1 MAKFRVILKMVEG
14 EPEVILT
21 PETML
26 MLRGIGEYLAAEN
39 EALVDEVAQFAAAL
53 SIFRRALGGQGV
65 FHEKELADLVFN
77 HNFFKGLACCV
88 ADKKIEVKYNE
99 DKELVFRIREEAEQ
113 A

>member
-1 MAKFRVILKMVEG
+1 MAKLKFMLNMVEG
-14 EPEVILT
+14 EPEIFLT

-26 MLRGIGEYLAAEN
+26 ILRGMGEYLAAGN
-39 EALVDEVAQFAAAL
+39 EALADEIAQFAAAL